1 MYRSEKYRHVSQTR
15 RSARIHVLMRKR
27 ILASPPP
34 QCCAPDT
41 FCKAEAGSQGVLGE
55 GRTRPNQCGV
65 PVGAH
70 CHASPSAGPANLRRS
85 AEPGSTRC
93 STRASE
99 RCAMFDSWQIMSI
112 WNMRCAPS
120 QQRASHVSTTTRV
133 CGLGAPDIA
142 FARCHKFEK
151 LQRETRIVRGFV
163 VLHPK

>member
-1 MYRSEKYRHVSQTR
+1 MFWAKGERVRTSAAYPLVLTVMR
-15 RSARIHVLMRKR
+15 RR
-27 ILASPPP
+27 
-34 QCCAPDT
+34 
-41 FCKAEAGSQGVLGE
+41 
-55 GRTRPNQCGV
+55 V
-65 PVGAH
+65 PELQICDVG
-70 CHASPSAGPANLRRS
+70 

-112 WNMRCAPS
+112 WNMRCAQS

-142 FARCHKFEK
+142 SCSCHKFEK

-163 VLHPK
+163 VRPKCSSASQNRVFGRAASLGEAGTVRHIVHGLLLLSGSALCCYYFVRLRV